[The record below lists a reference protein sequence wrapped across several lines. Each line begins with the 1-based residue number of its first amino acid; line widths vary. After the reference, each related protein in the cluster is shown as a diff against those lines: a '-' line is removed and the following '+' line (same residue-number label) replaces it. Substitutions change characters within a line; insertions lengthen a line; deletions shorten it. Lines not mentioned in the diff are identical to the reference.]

1 MEEKLPWLYVIDVNA
16 EAGEWPAE
24 MREARVGFA
33 RWEYLHDLFFLSTC
47 FFKLTVIFTVSRF
60 ESIRSN

>member
-33 RWEYLHDLFFLSTC
+33 RWEYIHDLFFFINM
-47 FFKLTVIFTVSRF
+47 FFLTISK
-60 ESIRSN
+60 IYG